1 MNYSAIINKVEYKV
15 YKKDGTELDLS
26 PCNDLT
32 VDISYAINEYNSHNI
47 DFLKSQSMSEV
58 NIDVFNPNDPY
69 FNDICHL
76 YNKKETDNVLSSRR
90 KSSFQNVTL
99 CESNCIYKNIDFKS
113 RRINCECSIKTHFN
127 VTSLKKEQKNKIHYT
142 NLYLSKCYKI
152 FIDAD
157 NWKFN
162 IGFWFSITV
171 FTLELITCI
180 YACSTNFE
188 SLYSD
193 LNKYQKSNPP
203 NELYKT
209 NDDKYYF
216 MKRRMSNGQST
227 LGTSIDELSYYTYSN
242 SDNRFIDS
250 KRILTKEKEITRKYD
265 TQRIIESIFLSKPI
279 DIDDYPY
286 YLSLMSDERTFT
298 IIFWKLLKE
307 KNILLRAIFPKYQY
321 ELISSNLCFI
331 LFYCDVLFSINAI
344 FYRDSSISKNYLN
357 SNILLIDDIISRPLF
372 SLLLTSI
379 LLNRVSLLHYYAKI
393 FNMLVIDVK
402 DNYILGNNLRRILK
416 KVKIL
421 IVLWNFFHN

>member
-1 MNYSAIINKVEYKV
+1 
-15 YKKDGTELDLS
+15 
-26 PCNDLT
+26 
-32 VDISYAINEYNSHNI
+32 
-47 DFLKSQSMSEV
+47 
-58 NIDVFNPNDPY
+58 
-69 FNDICHL
+69 
-76 YNKKETDNVLSSRR
+76 
-90 KSSFQNVTL
+90 
-99 CESNCIYKNIDFKS
+99 
-113 RRINCECSIKTHFN
+113 
-127 VTSLKKEQKNKIHYT
+127 
-142 NLYLSKCYKI
+142 
-152 FIDAD
+152 
-157 NWKFN
+157 
-162 IGFWFSITV
+162 
-171 FTLELITCI
+171 
-180 YACSTNFE
+180 
-188 SLYSD
+188 
-193 LNKYQKSNPP
+193 
-203 NELYKT
+203 
-209 NDDKYYF
+209 
-216 MKRRMSNGQST
+216 MKRRMNNGQST
-227 LGTSIDELSYYTYSN
+227 LGTSINELSYYTYSN

-298 IIFWKLLKE
+298 IIFWKILKE

-357 SNILLIDDIISRPLF
+357 SNILLIDDIIYRPLF

>member
-1 MNYSAIINKVEYKV
+1 
-15 YKKDGTELDLS
+15 
-26 PCNDLT
+26 
-32 VDISYAINEYNSHNI
+32 
-47 DFLKSQSMSEV
+47 MSEV

-298 IIFWKLLKE
+298 IIFWKIIKE
-307 KNILLRAIFPKYQY
+307 KNI
-321 ELISSNLCFI
+321 
-331 LFYCDVLFSINAI
+331 
-344 FYRDSSISKNYLN
+344 
-357 SNILLIDDIISRPLF
+357 
-372 SLLLTSI
+372 
-379 LLNRVSLLHYYAKI
+379 
-393 FNMLVIDVK
+393 
-402 DNYILGNNLRRILK
+402 
-416 KVKIL
+416 
-421 IVLWNFFHN
+421 